1 MHFNAPSELQSY
13 NPTIG
18 IQELTLKNINTG
30 ETTSVVKPGTRATTS
45 NASITV
51 SVPEGLYTIS
61 MEGSLSYKLNDE
73 MVYTKMRAYQESV
86 TFTEATGTSPLDV
99 TGYVYNSSE
108 EGGNFVIAEIFFTGS
123 VTPEEK
129 QYTGDKYFRIYNN
142 SGDTL
147 CADGLTI
154 AESAFMTTSKYD
166 YTPDIMNEAFS
177 TKAIYRIPLGGK
189 IMVPPGES
197 LLLCDIGMD
206 HTVANSNSFD
216 LTKADFEWYDVSS
229 NPSFEDT
236 DTEVPNLEKILYS
249 NHLGTT

>member
-1 MHFNAPSELQSY
+1 MKMKHYLYVACMFIAALAFTACSDDDDNSVKLANVTLHFNAPSELQSY

-99 TGYVYNSSE
+99 TGYVTPVKKEAISLSPKFSSPVPLLRKR
-108 EGGNFVIAEIFFTGS
+108 NNIPVTNTSVFTT
-123 VTPEEK
+123 TPATRFA
-129 QYTGDKYFRIYNN
+129 Q
-142 SGDTL
+142 
-147 CADGLTI
+147 
-154 AESAFMTTSKYD
+154 
-166 YTPDIMNEAFS
+166 
-177 TKAIYRIPLGGK
+177 
-189 IMVPPGES
+189 
-197 LLLCDIGMD
+197 
-206 HTVANSNSFD
+206 
-216 LTKADFEWYDVSS
+216 
-229 NPSFEDT
+229 T
-236 DTEVPNLEKILYS
+236 D
-249 NHLGTT
+249 

>member
-1 MHFNAPSELQSY
+1 MKMKHYLYVACMFIAALAFTACSDDDDNSVKLANVTLHFNAPSELQSY

-30 ETTSVVKPGTRATTS
+30 ETTSVVKPGTRVTTS

-129 QYTGDKYFRIYNN
+129 QYTGDKYFCLLYT
-142 SGDTL
+142 SDA
-147 CADGLTI
+147 AD
-154 AESAFMTTSKYD
+154 E
-166 YTPDIMNEAFS
+166 
-177 TKAIYRIPLGGK
+177 
-189 IMVPPGES
+189 
-197 LLLCDIGMD
+197 
-206 HTVANSNSFD
+206 
-216 LTKADFEWYDVSS
+216 
-229 NPSFEDT
+229 
-236 DTEVPNLEKILYS
+236 
-249 NHLGTT
+249 